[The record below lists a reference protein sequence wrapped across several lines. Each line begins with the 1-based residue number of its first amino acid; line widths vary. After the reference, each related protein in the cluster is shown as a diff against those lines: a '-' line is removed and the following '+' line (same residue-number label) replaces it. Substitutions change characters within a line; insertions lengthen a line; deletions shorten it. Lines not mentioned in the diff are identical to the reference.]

1 MNHGIFSLSRRR
13 ASVLLVASTLVSASA
28 PAVFAADAA
37 PPLRLL
43 THSAFALPKPLLA
56 QFEKDAG
63 VKLRITK
70 AGDAGEMLNKL
81 ILTR

>member
-1 MNHGIFSLSRRR
+1 MKHGIFSLL
-13 ASVLLVASTLVSASA
+13 AAAVASLGVASAASASDTA
-28 PAVFAADAA
+28 E
-37 PPLRLL
+37 LRVL
-43 THSAFALPKPLLA
+43 THSSFAVPKPLLA

-81 ILTR
+81 ILTRAQPIADV